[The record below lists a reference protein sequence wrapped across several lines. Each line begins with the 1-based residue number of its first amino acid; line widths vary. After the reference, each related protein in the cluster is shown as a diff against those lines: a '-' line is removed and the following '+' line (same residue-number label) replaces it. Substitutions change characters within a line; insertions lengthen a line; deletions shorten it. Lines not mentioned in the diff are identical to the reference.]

1 MQRLARM
8 RQAREQL
15 NIAALDAPSSV
26 NASLPKPPAAASESG
41 QSLPGGSGS
50 ATEAFTKY
58 AMDRLGQMD
67 GSGADLNRQKD
78 KIDFAS
84 EAGSKRRGT
93 EYSSS
98 RPRGAKNGL

>member
-26 NASLPKPPAAASESG
+26 NASLPKPPAATSESG

-67 GSGADLNRQKD
+67 GSAADLNRQKD
-78 KIDFAS
+78 KIGLRRR
-84 EAGSKRRGT
+84 AGSQGRKP
-93 EYSSS
+93 EHSSS
-98 RPRGAKNGL
+98 RPRGAKIGL